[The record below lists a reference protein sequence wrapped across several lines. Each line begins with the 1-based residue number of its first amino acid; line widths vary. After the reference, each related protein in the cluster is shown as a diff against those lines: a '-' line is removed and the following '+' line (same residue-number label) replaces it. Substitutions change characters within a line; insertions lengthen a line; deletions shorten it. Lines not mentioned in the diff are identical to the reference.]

1 MELFDKDQAATIK
14 DAIEEL
20 SANFE
25 GIKIG
30 STAVHDFLKVDMNF
44 TIKRA
49 VFHADKRNNEESV
62 EERYRWATEIANSD
76 VNFFR
81 NCIFI
86 DESGFHVNLKRT
98 GAWGP
103 KGKTPIIEVENSQ
116 AVSHTILGAISVY
129 GVIHTSVRMP
139 SLSTSQPVPVSVGKK
154 KKKRKIDTRVAKKQQ
169 KSEGTTA
176 DHFYVFIKETL
187 DVMDQFQY
195 LKEAYLIM
203 DNASIHKRPNITDLI
218 TKGGYNYI
226 FLTPILARAQP
237 DRAISV
243 CNKE

>member
-1 MELFDKDQAATIK
+1 MELFDKDPAATVE

-25 GIKIG
+25 GLKIG
-30 STAVHDFLKVDMNF
+30 TTAVHDFLKVDINF
-44 TIKRA
+44 TFKRA
-49 VFHADKRNNEESV
+49 AFHTEKRNNEENV
-62 EERYRWATEIANSD
+62 EERYKRATEIANSD
-76 VNFFR
+76 INFLR

-103 KGKTPIIEVENSQ
+103 KGKTPVIEVENSQ
-116 AVSHTILGAISVY
+116 VVSHTILGAISVY

-139 SLSTSQPVPVSVGKK
+139 SLPTSQLVPVSVGKK
-154 KKKRKIDTRVAKKQQ
+154 RKIDTGVAKKQQ
-169 KSEGTTA
+169 KPKGTTA

-187 DVMDQFQY
+187 DIMDQFQY

-203 DNASIHKRPNITDLI
+203 DNASIHKRPEITDMI
-218 TKGGYNYI
+218 TKRGYNYI
-226 FLTPILARAQP
+226 FLPPSNNFGL
-237 DRAISV
+237 
-243 CNKE
+243 

>member
-1 MELFDKDQAATIK
+1 MRVFTVLMNDLRVTTSYKYPKTSIHVMKAVSTEAQFIFEDGQVGQRNETGAELMEVDQYDPQTKALTTLGQYSQYQVDHQQASDEINEESNTQVSAGGLMELFDKDQAATIK

-129 GVIHTSVRMP
+129 GVIHTS
-139 SLSTSQPVPVSVGKK
+139 
-154 KKKRKIDTRVAKKQQ
+154 
-169 KSEGTTA
+169 
-176 DHFYVFIKETL
+176 
-187 DVMDQFQY
+187 
-195 LKEAYLIM
+195 
-203 DNASIHKRPNITDLI
+203 
-218 TKGGYNYI
+218 
-226 FLTPILARAQP
+226 
-237 DRAISV
+237 
-243 CNKE
+243 